1 MGSFGEKLRRERE
14 LRGVAL
20 DDIAGATKIGTR
32 MLRALEE
39 EHFEILPGGIFNK
52 GFVRAYAKY
61 LGLNEDEAVA
71 DYLAAAGDSSLDPR
85 VIAEQNSGRIDRSGG
100 DSGDHRAPRF
110 PIIPVLILLLVIAA
124 GAGGWQIYQE
134 RMRDRQAKLDAAR
147 AATTNSQPSASE
159 ATGVTNPADTTS
171 STGQTSESPSKAGPL
186 NTNPTT
192 TSGSEK
198 ASTATKSPTNLNVP
212 AKPGEST
219 TTQPTAQS
227 TSATAPLVAENQKAS
242 AGVTPPANQQ
252 PFEVTVRA
260 VDKAWVSIKSDG
272 QFKVRGIIGPPD
284 VKVIR
289 ATDQIVFWTGN
300 SGAVE
305 VSFNG
310 QRVPLVGGPN
320 SEGVLVFNSKGVV
333 IPKPATPKQEP

>member
-1 MGSFGEKLRRERE
+1 
-14 LRGVAL
+14 
-20 DDIAGATKIGTR
+20 
-32 MLRALEE
+32 
-39 EHFEILPGGIFNK
+39 
-52 GFVRAYAKY
+52 
-61 LGLNEDEAVA
+61 
-71 DYLAAAGDSSLDPR
+71 
-85 VIAEQNSGRIDRSGG
+85 
-100 DSGDHRAPRF
+100 
-110 PIIPVLILLLVIAA
+110 
-124 GAGGWQIYQE
+124 
-134 RMRDRQAKLDAAR
+134 
-147 AATTNSQPSASE
+147 
-159 ATGVTNPADTTS
+159 
-171 STGQTSESPSKAGPL
+171 
-186 NTNPTT
+186 
-192 TSGSEK
+192 
-198 ASTATKSPTNLNVP
+198 
-212 AKPGEST
+212 
-219 TTQPTAQS
+219 
-227 TSATAPLVAENQKAS
+227 VAENQKAS
-242 AGVTPPANQQ
+242 AGVTPAANQQ